1 MDYLYSS
8 EMFADV
14 ELIFYSTTQ
23 DHQQHSQLT
32 SPTQGDTASLT
43 QEETTQLTYRA
54 HKAILASSSG
64 FFKKVLKKRKKRRSA
79 YERGSR
85 GDEGVKKRKKRRSAY
100 EKKKNKEKEDAFYRV
115 TREKRRGEG
124 EEMNKVTVVRMNL
137 DRIGV
142 PFELLQRVFP
152 LLLRFIYI
160 ARLTYD
166 NRSRKEGTTTTT
178 EEDTTTTTT
187 ASTTTTTGE
196 DNENLEQQGEGG
208 EAEGG
213 ETNSGMNAITALH
226 ILATQFEIAA
236 VQQICVLL
244 AGRRLFIFSSSPS
257 TYSPTNK
264 IKIKNRAC
272 STNGRPSSR

>member
-23 DHQQHSQLT
+23 DRQHPQLT

-54 HKAILASSSG
+54 HKAILVSSSG

-79 YERGSR
+79 CERGSR
-85 GDEGVKKRKKRRSAY
+85 GDEGVKKKRKKRRSAY
-100 EKKKNKEKEDAFYRV
+100 EKKKNKEKKEDAFYRV
-115 TREKRRGEG
+115 TREERRGEG
-124 EEMNKVTVVRMNL
+124 EEMNKVTVVRMDL
-137 DRIGV
+137 DRIAV

-152 LLLRFIYI
+152 LLLRFMYI

-166 NRSRKEGTTTTT
+166 NRSSKEDTTKAT
-178 EEDTTTTTT
+178 EEDATTTTT
-187 ASTTTTTGE
+187 AATPTTTGE
-196 DNENLEQQGEGG
+196 DNENLEQQGEGGG

-226 ILATQFEIAA
+226 ILASQFDIAA

-244 AGRRLFIFSSSPS
+244 AG
-257 TYSPTNK
+257 
-264 IKIKNRAC
+264 
-272 STNGRPSSR
+272 